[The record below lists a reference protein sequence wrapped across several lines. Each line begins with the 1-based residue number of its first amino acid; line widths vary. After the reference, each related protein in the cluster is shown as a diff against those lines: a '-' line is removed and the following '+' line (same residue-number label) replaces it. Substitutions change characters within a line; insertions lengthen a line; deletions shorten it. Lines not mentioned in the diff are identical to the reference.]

1 MPTSL
6 VATVLRALGQSPTE
20 MEIHEIIIKVF
31 FTKYLF
37 LLENKT
43 IIYIH
48 LWYFEINMFFTVSG
62 R

>member
-31 FTKYLF
+31 FTKYLSYS
-37 LLENKT
+37 
-43 IIYIH
+43 IIMRMYSNQPI
-48 LWYFEINMFFTVSG
+48 T
-62 R
+62 